1 MVRSR
6 GRSRLVTTARAVSV
20 REESRLNELKRN
32 GQRTLRRPDFLW
44 HTLVDNASTLGSSRG
59 HEGLIKT
66 PENYR
71 RVEYSTVVRVPRGRL
86 EAHLSEALLA
96 GKVRMPRQ
104 KARSLARCLD
114 LIEALGGAAPARKA
128 ALSMPG
134 TDAKIA
140 FMRLFPG
147 VGPKYARNSWMNV
160 YHEDFRSTIAIDSR
174 IQSISD
180 ALGVRFRTYE
190 EHEAFYREV
199 ARDAGMDAWDLDRIM
214 YRFQGELLSA
224 VRRS

>member
-1 MVRSR
+1 MRSK
-6 GRSRLVTTARAVSV
+6 GRSRLVKQARAIAI
-20 REESRLNELKRN
+20 REEKLLNEMKRN
-32 GQRTLRRPDFLW
+32 GRKMLRRSDFLW
-44 HTLVDNASTLGSSRG
+44 HILVENAATLGSSRG
-59 HEGLIKT
+59 YAGLIKT
-66 PENYR
+66 LENYR
-71 RVEYSTVVRVPRGRL
+71 RVEYSAAIRVPRVRL
-86 EAHLSEALLA
+86 ESHLSKALLA

-104 KARSLARCLD
+104 KARNLARCLD
-114 LIEALGGAAPARKA
+114 LIEALGGAARARKA

-140 FMRLFPG
+140 FLKLFPG
-147 VGPKYARNSWMNV
+147 VGPKYARNTWMNV
-160 YHEDFRSTIAIDSR
+160 HHEDFRNTIAIDSR